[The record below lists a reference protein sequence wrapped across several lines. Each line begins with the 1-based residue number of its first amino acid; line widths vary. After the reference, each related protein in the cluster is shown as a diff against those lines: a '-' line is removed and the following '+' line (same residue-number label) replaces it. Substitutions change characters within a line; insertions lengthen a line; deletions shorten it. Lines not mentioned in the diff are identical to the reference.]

1 VGTDVTNLTSI
12 AELSV
17 ERAIDHVLMG
27 EHEMALR
34 KLMHGYWLAVTSGVR
49 MDKQA
54 ADVLRARLVDA
65 LGQRD
70 GAA

>member
-1 VGTDVTNLTSI
+1 MTNFTSM

-34 KLMHGYWLAVTSGVR
+34 KLMHGYWLAVTTGTR
-49 MDKQA
+49 MDKQD
-54 ADVLRARLVDA
+54 ADALRARLSDA